1 MKTKLTLSI
10 SRARVRRV
18 KAYGTRHKKSV
29 SELVETFID
38 SLGEPAK
45 SATAK
50 PAKKKYLVDKF
61 AGILTG
67 KITQKDLDEDPRL
80 AQIYRKGL

>member
-10 SRARVRRV
+10 SRSRVRRV
-18 KAYGTRHKKSV
+18 KAYSARHRKSV

-38 SLGEPAK
+38 SLAEPAK
-45 SATAK
+45 PATTK
-50 PAKKKYLVDKF
+50 PTKKKYLVDRF

-67 KITQKDLDEDPRL
+67 KFTDEDYKNDPRL
-80 AQIYRKGL
+80 ARIMGKGK